1 MDRTDTQ
8 MAKSEDAKPA
18 AGAVSHP
25 SAARAPR
32 QCSPARTCP
41 AIQPSRAMAMPQ
53 SERHRQEFW
62 QVSLLSPLSDWIWL
76 HAASCSSHCSDSTA
90 SAVTALAMAV
100 PAHVSAGRGPSG
112 AVCLPVLEFNFLQL
126 SSSLLPLCSLPSL
139 KRIAVTCPTSD
150 SRLIVRFPRSR
161 SRHSDADT
169 ANHCRQTVR
178 TVRKKSESHGVRLK
192 SKTVSRKPLDLP
204 KFLTV

>member
-53 SERHRQEFW
+53 SERHRQ
-62 QVSLLSPLSDWIWL
+62 
-76 HAASCSSHCSDSTA
+76 
-90 SAVTALAMAV
+90 
-100 PAHVSAGRGPSG
+100 
-112 AVCLPVLEFNFLQL
+112 
-126 SSSLLPLCSLPSL
+126 
-139 KRIAVTCPTSD
+139 
-150 SRLIVRFPRSR
+150 
-161 SRHSDADT
+161 
-169 ANHCRQTVR
+169 TVR
-178 TVRKKSESHGVRLK
+178 NFGKSRGFRDTVLRKIA
-192 SKTVSRKPLDLP
+192 
-204 KFLTV
+204 F